1 MRITGGSLRSRRL
14 VAPPGTQTRPT
25 TDRVR
30 EALFSM
36 IAARMEVEGARVL
49 DLYAGTGA
57 LGIEALSRGAA
68 EVVFV
73 ESERRAVVALRENL
87 EALSLVAQS
96 KVIVNEI
103 DRVVPSQI
111 ALSAIDLVLVDPPYG
126 DVPSGR
132 LAKALARLFREL
144 TFSAEALLVLEHAS
158 RNPPALIERWAVGDS
173 RRHGDTTLS
182 FYAPIG

>member
-14 VAPPGTQTRPT
+14 VAPAGTATRPT

-36 IAARMEVEGARVL
+36 IATRMQIAGARVL
-49 DLYAGTGA
+49 DLYAGTGS

-73 ESERRAVVALRENL
+73 ECERPAAAALRENL
-87 EALSLVAQS
+87 TTLSLGGQATLV
-96 KVIVNEI
+96 VNKI
-103 DRVVPSQI
+103 DRTSSGHI
-111 ALSAIDLVLVDPPYG
+111 GLGAIDLVLVDPPYD

-132 LAKALARLFREL
+132 LAKALDRLFPEL
-144 TFSAEALLVLEHAS
+144 TFSTEALLVVEHAS
-158 RNPPALIERWAVGDS
+158 RNPPPLIARWVLSDS

-182 FYAPIG
+182 FYGV